1 MRMKD
6 LEIHLL
12 TDGAVKVDGGTMFGQ
27 VPREAW
33 ETMVKPDR
41 RHRVRWGINALLIRS
56 RGVNILVDDGAGAK
70 LDEEERENRGLNCNR
85 LKKELRELDLAPK
98 DIHYVV
104 LTHLHYLHA
113 GGSTRRTRNGDVVAA
128 FPQAR
133 YLVQRH
139 AWEDALA
146 PNELGKRSFNTEDFL
161 PLEKSGHL
169 ELIDGDFEILPGVNI
184 HVTDGHCLGHQV
196 VVAEHLGNRFAYL
209 GDLVPT
215 AFHLGLPTISSQDQF
230 PEGTL
235 EQKRKLLAAAER
247 DGSLLLFSHGTETR
261 GGYLERRNGKL
272 ALTPVAV

>member
-27 VPREAW
+27 VPRESW

-41 RHRVRWGINALLIRS
+41 RHRVRWGINALLIQS
-56 RGVNILVDDGAGAK
+56 KGVNILVDDGAGAK
-70 LDEEERENRGLNCNR
+70 LDEEEREDKGLNCNR
-85 LKKELRELDLAPK
+85 LKKELRELDLTPR

-133 YLVQRH
+133 YLVQRN
-139 AWEDALA
+139 AWEDALS
-146 PNELGKRSFNTEDFL
+146 PTELGRHSFNTEDFM

-169 ELIDGDFEILPGVNI
+169 ELIDGDYEILPGVNVR
-184 HVTDGHCLGHQV
+184 VTDGHCRGHQV

-209 GDLVPT
+209 GDLVPS

-230 PEGTL
+230 PEDTL
-235 EQKRKLLAAAER
+235 TQKRKLLAAAER
-247 DGSLLLFSHGTETR
+247 DGSLLLFSHGMDTR

>member
-6 LEIHLL
+6 LEIYLL
-12 TDGAVKVDGGTMFGQ
+12 NDGAVKVDGGSTFGN

-41 RHRVRWGINALLIRS
+41 RHRVRWGINALLIKTRDL
-56 RGVNILVDDGAGAK
+56 NILVDDGAGAK
-70 LDEEERENRGLNCNR
+70 LDEEERENKGLNCNR
-85 LKKELRELDLAPK
+85 LKKELRELDLSPR
-98 DIHYVV
+98 DINYVV
-104 LTHLHYLHA
+104 LTHLHFLHA

-133 YLVQRH
+133 YLVQRT

-146 PNELGKRSFNTEDFL
+146 PNELGKRSFNSEDFL

-169 ELIDGDFEILPGVNI
+169 ELIDGDYEIQPGVNI
-184 HVTDGHCLGHQV
+184 KVTDGHCRGHQV
-196 VVAEHLGNRFAYL
+196 VVAEQLGNRFIYL

-215 AFHLGLPTISSQDQF
+215 AYHLGLPTISSQDQF
-230 PEGTL
+230 PEDTL
-235 EQKRKLLAAAER
+235 EQKRKFLNNAER
-247 DGSLLLFSHGTETR
+247 DGSLLLFSHGTDTR
-261 GGYLERRNGKL
+261 GGYLERRSGKL

>member
-6 LEIHLL
+6 LDIYLL
-12 TDGAVKVDGGTMFGQ
+12 NDGAVKVDGGITFGQ
-27 VPREAW
+27 VPRESW
-33 ETMVKPDR
+33 ETLVKPDR
-41 RHRVRWGINALLIRS
+41 RHRVRWGINALLIKTRDAN
-56 RGVNILVDDGAGAK
+56 VLVDVGAGAK
-70 LDEEERENRGLNCNR
+70 LDEEERENKGLNSNR
-85 LKKELRELDLAPK
+85 LKKELRELDMSPR

-113 GGSTRRTRNGDVVAA
+113 GGSTRRTRNGDVVAT
-128 FPQAR
+128 FPQAQ
-133 YLVQRH
+133 YLVQRR

-146 PNELGKRSFNTEDFL
+146 PNELGKRSFNPEDFI

-169 ELIDGDFEILPGVNI
+169 TLLDGDYEILPGVNVR
-184 HVTDGHCLGHQV
+184 VTDGHCRGHQV
-196 VVAEHLGNRFAYL
+196 VVAEQLGNRFIYL

-215 AFHLGLPTISSQDQF
+215 AYHLGLPTISSQDQF
-230 PEGTL
+230 PEDTL

-261 GGYLERRNGKL
+261 GGYLERRNEKL